1 MDGGDSG
8 GGVQGGR
15 AAYGVVGRMPGWPGG
30 ASLGWQGGVQVLV
43 E

>member
-1 MDGGDSG
+1 MMDMDGGDSG

-30 ASLGWQGGVQVLV
+30 VWGGRVVCRCW
-43 E
+43 